1 MWCLCP
7 PEMFTGCASPG
18 SSFCHQHYLRGGG
31 LLEQLRNGSSLIA
44 AAQIEPYWQ
53 NNCVEYFPFSL
64 VWWCER
70 RLWAGSMQE
79 KETGRFPASQSA
91 HERAARIET
100 WLTASICL
108 QFITMWRGIMLD
120 TSLKGKSWQTGAI
133 YSRLFLTDSNCIDW
147 SLIQMCCHPRCWAD
161 EWKNSGSRPSIQFH
175 SEPIFFF
182 LSSIFTIVCLI
193 WISNGTLITPH
204 CSRQQKDVSDVKCI
218 CGPTEKHGNSFL
230 ISSSSIH
237 RDQAHWHASCFHVW
251 IRSSHSLSRTFS
263 NPLTFTLGFYNRGR
277 KRCCLVH
284 SWTKATVVD
293 YWEYIA

>member
-1 MWCLCP
+1 MWCLWP
-7 PEMFTGCASPG
+7 PERFTGCVSPG
-18 SSFCHQHYLRGGG
+18 RSFGHQHYLRGGG

-70 RLWAGSMQE
+70 RLWAVSMQE

-182 LSSIFTIVCLI
+182 FKFNFHYCVFDLNQQWHTHYSPLFQTTKGCFWCEMHL
-193 WISNGTLITPH
+193 WADRKTRKLISNFLFVYSPWPGSLA
-204 CSRQQKDVSDVKCI
+204 CVLLSCLNQK
-218 CGPTEKHGNSFL
+218 
-230 ISSSSIH
+230 
-237 RDQAHWHASCFHVW
+237 
-251 IRSSHSLSRTFS
+251 
-263 NPLTFTLGFYNRGR
+263 LTFTQS
-277 KRCCLVH
+277 H
-284 SWTKATVVD
+284 
-293 YWEYIA
+293 IQ